1 MTKYAMVYII
11 SRYYGKRA
19 RRHGNAAN
27 CRPKVGRT
35 LAVDKEKRL
44 AS

>member
-11 SRYYGKRA
+11 SRHGKRS

>member
-11 SRYYGKRA
+11 S
-19 RRHGNAAN
+19 RHGNAAN